1 MSRGFVI
8 MAQNSEHVDYVACAK
23 TLEKSIKH
31 VMPDANVTIITSD
44 MLPHGDLGGFN
55 NDWQVYECSPY
66 EYTIK
71 LEADM
76 FIPKD
81 ISYWFDVLEPHDII
95 VSSKIRNFK
104 QEISDIKM
112 YRKFIVDNKLPDVY
126 NAITYFK
133 KSDKAE
139 QFFNTVR
146 NIFENWEDYKKILK
160 CDTDEPA
167 STDYVYSIACHVIGV
182 DKTTLPTFDQMS
194 MIHMKQYIN
203 NTLLEDWTTEFV
215 HELDDTGLRIN
226 TIRQEY
232 PFHYYI
238 KNFRE
243 VLDAR

>member
-8 MAQNSEHVDYVACAK
+8 MAQNTLATDYEFCAK
-23 TLEKSIKH
+23 QLEASIKH

-44 MLPHGDLGGFN
+44 MLPHGDTGGFT

-81 ISYWFDVLEPHDII
+81 ISYWWDVLEQHDII

-104 QEISDIKM
+104 QEVSDIKM

-133 KSDKAE
+133 KSETAE
-139 QFFNTVR
+139 RFYNVVR
-146 NIFENWEDYKKILK
+146 DIFENWEQYKSILK
-160 CDTDEPA
+160 CDVDEQA
-167 STDYVYSIACHVIGV
+167 STDWVYAIACHIIGAE
-182 DKTTLPTFDQMS
+182 KTTLPFDQMS

-203 NTLLEDWTTEFV
+203 NTLLEDWTTEFMY
-215 HELDDTGLRIN
+215 ELDDTGLRVN

-232 PFHYYI
+232 PFHYHI
-238 KNFRE
+238 KKFSE
-243 VLDAR
+243 VLNAR